1 MLRYHGCSYLRI
13 YIWLLCV
20 ARCSLLFSMAIEYK
34 SLTYQNVRDDVQ
46 NLARSLGKIM
56 RIAQR
61 LYLLHD
67 QTHASIAAH
76 LHLRDQRRP
85 VHLSI

>member
-1 MLRYHGCSYLRI
+1 MLGYYGCSYLLL
-13 YIWLLCV
+13 YIWLLDV
-20 ARCSLLFSMAIEYK
+20 ARCSLLFYK

-46 NLARSLGKIM
+46 NLARSLSKIT

-67 QTHASIAAH
+67 QPHASIAAH